1 MNKLMERRLEFL
13 KLEGLGFSLCEIVK
27 QLSKKYRRTERM
39 IYYDAE
45 TRGTWQPL
53 FCQLFDLDK
62 ARLIV
67 LNRYETVYREAAFML
82 KMGDPRDKPA
92 ALKIML
98 DATKNTVNL
107 LGLTSLQDEQNLLNT
122 KLERKAELE
131 QLNELVSRVGR

>member
-1 MNKLMERRLEFL
+1 MNKLVERRLEFL

-27 QLSKKYRRTERM
+27 SLSKKYRKTERM

-82 KMGDPRDKPA
+82 KIGERKDKPA
-92 ALKIML
+92 ALRIML
-98 DATKNTVNL
+98 DATKCTVGL
-107 LGLTSLQDEQNLLNT
+107 LGLSSLQEATDRAERVRGMEKL
-122 KLERKAELE
+122 LERAIKA
-131 QLNELVSRVGR
+131 

>member
-1 MNKLMERRLEFL
+1 MNKLIERRLEFL

-53 FCQLFDLDK
+53 FCQIFDLDK

-82 KMGDPRDKPA
+82 KMGDRRDKPA
-92 ALKIML
+92 ALRIML
-98 DATKNTVNL
+98 DVTKSLVDL
-107 LGLTSLQDEQNLLNT
+107 LGLETVSSAQEREQREREAASDLARINLL
-122 KLERKAELE
+122 
-131 QLNELVSRVGR
+131 VGK

>member
-1 MNKLMERRLEFL
+1 MNKLVERRLEFL
-13 KLEGLGFSLCEIVK
+13 KMEGLGFSLCEIVK
-27 QLSKKYRRTERM
+27 FLSKKYQKTERS

-82 KMGDPRDKPA
+82 KMGDRRDKPA
-92 ALKIML
+92 ALRIML
-98 DATKNTVNL
+98 DATKNTVGL
-107 LGLTSLQDEQNLLNT
+107 LGLPSFQEVEDQRLRYDERRELADLLRGAIT
-122 KLERKAELE
+122 K
-131 QLNELVSRVGR
+131 